1 MHMKVD
7 HSQFELDGDR
17 LTHAPTGA
25 VFWTGDKGIVNC
37 QWGETML
44 ASGHAYDRAELMEA
58 AREIFLKEKTN
69 CA

>member
-1 MHMKVD
+1 
-7 HSQFELDGDR
+7 
-17 LTHAPTGA
+17 
-25 VFWTGDKGIVNC
+25 VNC